1 MKKSRIISILSVV
14 LIVALVIGANVWRS
28 HTVVRDVRVD
38 IDYQGA
44 DTLVPPERVKEIVVA
59 AMPQIYTTRLK
70 QVDLAAVEKAV
81 AASPYFD
88 DCQAGT
94 SIGGAVVLF
103 ARQRRPIVRV
113 FTGSTE
119 YYLSACRHRL
129 PVSSYG
135 SSDVIV
141 AGGVIPEKGKGL
153 DDVWALADYLD
164 KNPDYGVLFDQI
176 YRDSR
181 GDLFL
186 TPKIGSH
193 IVQVG
198 SPDNLDEKFRNLM
211 VFYTRGLPQA
221 GWDTYSQVSIKY
233 RGQVVATRRTKQ

>member
-1 MKKSRIISILSVV
+1 MKKSRIITLLSVV
-14 LIVALVIGANVWRS
+14 LIVALIIGANVWRS
-28 HTVVRDVRVD
+28 HSLVRDVRVD
-38 IDYQGA
+38 IDYQGG
-44 DTLVPPERVKEIVVA
+44 DTLIPPERVKEIVLTA
-59 AMPQIYTTRLK
+59 IPQLYSTRLEE
-70 QVDLAAVEKAV
+70 VDLGAVEKAV
-81 AASPYFD
+81 AASPYLD

-94 SIGGAVVLF
+94 SIGGAVGLF

-113 FTGSTE
+113 FTGGTE
-119 YYLSACRHRL
+119 YYLSACHHRL

-135 SSDVIV
+135 NSDVIV
-141 AGGVIPEKGKGL
+141 AGGVIPDKDKGQ

-164 KNPDYGVLFDQI
+164 RNPDYGVFFDQI
-176 YRDSR
+176 YRDAK

-193 IVQVG
+193 VVQVG
-198 SPDNLDEKFRNLM
+198 APTGLDEKFSNLM

-233 RGQVVATRRTKQ
+233 RGQVVATKRNKQ